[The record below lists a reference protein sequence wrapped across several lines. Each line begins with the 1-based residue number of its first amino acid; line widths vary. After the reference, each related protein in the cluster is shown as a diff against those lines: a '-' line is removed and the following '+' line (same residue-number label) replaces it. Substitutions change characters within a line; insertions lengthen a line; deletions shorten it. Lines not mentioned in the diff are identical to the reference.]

1 MDSRPRAAGALWS
14 PERVVDR
21 FIDDV
26 LNGGRPEAAPELVDN
41 DLLRRRVAALRRSFL
56 DLRVE
61 TVRMVRQRAMV
72 AVHLVATGT
81 HTGRFQGG
89 EPTGRAW
96 SSTAT
101 AIFEVR
107 DGRIVDFWLTWDML
121 DILDQLGLLVWA
133 VDPGP

>member
-1 MDSRPRAAGALWS
+1 MDNLPVVDGPSTS
-14 PERVVDR
+14 PERVVER

-26 LNGGRPEAAPELVDN
+26 LNGGRPEAASDLVDN
-41 DLLRRRVAALRRSFL
+41 DLLRRRAAALRRSFD
-56 DLRVE
+56 DLRVRI
-61 TVRMVRQRAMV
+61 VRVVSQDAMV

-107 DGRIVDFWLTWDML
+107 RGRIVDFWLTWDML
-121 DILDQLGLLVWA
+121 DILDQLGLIVWA
-133 VDPGP
+133 AEPGP